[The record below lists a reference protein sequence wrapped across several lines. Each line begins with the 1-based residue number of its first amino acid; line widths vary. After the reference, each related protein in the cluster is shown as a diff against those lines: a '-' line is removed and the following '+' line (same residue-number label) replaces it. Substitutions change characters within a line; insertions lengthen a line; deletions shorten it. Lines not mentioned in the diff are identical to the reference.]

1 MDRSL
6 NLTPEGAPYP
16 QSLHSSDLRISDLN
30 ERPYRHKLG
39 LINHEISPDYRLARK
54 IARRPSQPK
63 AAVKQDLLR
72 PSTSQNKAR
81 EVKPSARWKST
92 AMNEEPPLFVSRQT
106 QQKLQPRVPPTAAQG
121 GSKLDTLASLAQEMK
136 TMFQAMPGL
145 PKPRLSKSM
154 LHNSNP
160 LQASQRLNASGIDRP
175 VNKPRDLNVS
185 TSSNKSRRSRRYS
198 ANRRPTQPTVARTP
212 ASVSARRG
220 RSLRT
225 REVESAAKVF
235 EDFYA
240 KSKVLLSELEEKVLG
255 RR

>member
-16 QSLHSSDLRISDLN
+16 QSLHSSDLRINDLN
-30 ERPYRHKLG
+30 ERHYRHKLG
-39 LINHEISPDYRLARK
+39 LVNHEISPDYRLTRK
-54 IARRPSQPK
+54 IARRPSKPK

-72 PSTSQNKAR
+72 SSTSQNQAR

-92 AMNEEPPLFVSRQT
+92 AMEEAPLFVSRQT
-106 QQKLQPRVPPTAAQG
+106 QRKLTQHVPTTAAQG

-145 PKPRLSKSM
+145 PKPRLSRSM
-154 LHNSNP
+154 LSNINP
-160 LQASQRLNASGIDRP
+160 LQTSQRLNASGIDRT
-175 VNKPRDLNVS
+175 VKKPRDLNIS
-185 TSSNKSRRSRRYS
+185 ASSNKTRRSRRYS
-198 ANRRPTQPTVARTP
+198 ANRRPMQPSVPRTP
-212 ASVSARRG
+212 ASGSARRG
-220 RSLRT
+220 RSIRT